1 MYKIEIGEFDGNSW
15 EDLMQRCL
23 KDKYEEE
30 LYQRMPA
37 TVNGDS
43 GIEGFTLATGKVFQ
57 SYCPDKQYGA
67 SELYDKQ
74 RDKITTDLNKLVKYK
89 EDLQKVL
96 GDQLIT
102 EWHLITPEF
111 TNKALNAHCRTK
123 EKEYRKMKLEHL
135 HPKFKV
141 VINEYTDYI
150 VEITRHMN
158 LMKLKMDISV
168 DLPFEIEWIK
178 CDSTHIENLKRKITN
193 LFDSYN
199 MPQEKKE
206 FSVKTVVDSFVFF
219 YQRGLK
225 VLNKLEDKFPEQYG
239 KLKRIK
245 TTQGENVEMACLMS
259 PLPKNELFE
268 KIQSDLLEKLISELG
283 NYFEESG
290 LEQLSK
296 RIIAEWLMICPL
308 NFGGEL

>member
-1 MYKIEIGEFDGNSW
+1 
-15 EDLMQRCL
+15 
-23 KDKYEEE
+23 
-30 LYQRMPA
+30 
-37 TVNGDS
+37 
-43 GIEGFTLATGKVFQ
+43 
-57 SYCPDKQYGA
+57 
-67 SELYDKQ
+67 
-74 RDKITTDLNKLVKYK
+74 
-89 EDLQKVL
+89 
-96 GDQLIT
+96 
-102 EWHLITPEF
+102 
-111 TNKALNAHCRTK
+111 
-123 EKEYRKMKLEHL
+123 
-135 HPKFKV
+135 
-141 VINEYTDYI
+141 
-150 VEITRHMN
+150 
-158 LMKLKMDISV
+158 MKLKMDISV

-296 RIIAEWLMICPL
+296 QIIAEGLMICPL